1 MTTQAEIK
9 VRTKRACMC
18 CGREFFSAGSHNRLC
33 EQCKRSHSHIS
44 PFDPMQGY
52 GALDG
57 VSQRRRKAE

>member
-1 MTTQAEIK
+1 MTTQAAMK
-9 VRTKRACMC
+9 TRTRRQCMC
-18 CGREFFSAGSHNRLC
+18 CKKEFFSAGSHNRLC
-33 EQCKRSHSHIS
+33 EQCKRSPIS